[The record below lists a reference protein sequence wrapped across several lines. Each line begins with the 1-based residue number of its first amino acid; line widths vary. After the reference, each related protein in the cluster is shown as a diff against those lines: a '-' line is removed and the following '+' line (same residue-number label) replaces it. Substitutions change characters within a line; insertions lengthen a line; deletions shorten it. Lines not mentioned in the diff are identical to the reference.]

1 MSAIQPIQ
9 FNAAKLTAR
18 PVKVL
23 DNGAKAVSIDYDG
36 RGIWMVQTPSTTLP
50 YGLNVFDKDGK
61 NPKHSVDISF
71 RGAEDD
77 PKIKSYYEMAEAID
91 ARMMELAMVNSQAWF
106 KLANPSKEVIKAFY
120 TPMVKVP
127 LDKDG
132 NPKPYPPTMKVALK
146 QKDGIFTTEFYDPT
160 KKRYEGVPIEELL
173 VRNTKMRA
181 IIRCTGVWIAGSKF
195 GLSWK
200 AEQVCIDSLPEQ
212 LRGFGFTDDN
222 ENEGGSHKT
231 GHSSSATSGGNHF
244 RNLLAEDSDDDGGA
258 VAAVM
263 PQERPSKPKAASVPV
278 PAPKQVVD
286 YDEDGEDD
294 DDEVVEAVPVPPKK
308 LAGPIKKPAGPIKK
322 VAAK

>member
-1 MSAIQPIQ
+1 MSAIQPSQ

-18 PVKVL
+18 PVKIL

-77 PKIKSYYEMAEAID
+77 QKIKSYYEMSEAID

-127 LDKDG
+127 LDKEG
-132 NPKPYPPTMKVALK
+132 KPKPYPPTMKVALK
-146 QKDGIFTTEFYDPT
+146 QKDGIFTTEFYDPS

-212 LRGFGFTDDN
+212 LRGFGFTDDG

-231 GHSSSATSGGNHF
+231 GHSSSAPSGGNHYS
-244 RNLLAEDSDDDGGA
+244 NLLAEDSDDDGGA

-263 PQERPSKPKAASVPV
+263 PQERPSKSKTVPV
-278 PAPKQVVD
+278 PAPKPVVVD
-286 YDEDGEDD
+286 DDEEEDD
-294 DDEVVEAVPVPPKK
+294 DDEVVEAVPVPPKRP
-308 LAGPIKKPAGPIKK
+308 AGPIKKPVPVKK
-322 VAAK
+322 IVTK